1 MVSPLAYFCS
11 YINSFLE
18 ICRRIVRHVDVNLLT
33 MSKGNSIM
41 ALSCAFKA
49 SKYISTY
56 VGRIEI
62 SCWLFYTFEKYTY
75 KTLILLKKGDI
86 SGQGRRKQVK
96 VGGGG
101 GGTGFQ
107 GHFFI
112 QKGHPQVNATYATV
126 SGSIFE
132 TITCII
138 RKLIKKT
145 T

>member
-75 KTLILLKKGDI
+75 KTLILLKKVI
-86 SGQGRRKQVK
+86 FQVRGVGSK
-96 VGGGG
+96 LKLGGGG
-101 GGTGFQ
+101 HRLSGALFHTKRAPSSKCHLRHCFRFNFRNNNL
-107 GHFFI
+107 HH
-112 QKGHPQVNATYATV
+112 QKAH
-126 SGSIFE
+126 
-132 TITCII
+132 
-138 RKLIKKT
+138 KKT

>member
-18 ICRRIVRHVDVNLLT
+18 IRRRIVRHVDVNLLT
-33 MSKGNSIM
+33 MSKGNSIL

-75 KTLILLKKGDI
+75 KTLIFLKKVI
-86 SGQGRRKQVK
+86 KL
-96 VGGGG
+96 GGG

-132 TITCII
+132 TITSII
-138 RKLIKKT
+138 RKLIKKLHKGHLNCYLH
-145 T
+145 